1 MEDIAL
7 NDIVLNRMGID
18 AFRFELAVNGQLFN
32 EYSADGMV
40 VATPTGST
48 AYNPSAGGPI
58 GAGGGSDGIDTAL
71 PAFTQFAQHR
81 SAAG

>member
-1 MEDIAL
+1 MMLKGCVISGGKVVMEDIAL

-40 VATPTGST
+40 VATPTGF
-48 AYNPSAGGPI
+48 
-58 GAGGGSDGIDTAL
+58 DGIQ
-71 PAFTQFAQHR
+71 PVSGR
-81 SAAG
+81 SDRGGRRRI

>member
-1 MEDIAL
+1 MISGGKVVMEAIAL

-18 AFRFELAVNGQLFN
+18 AFRFELAVNDSCLT

-48 AYNPSAGGPI
+48 AYNLSAGGPI
-58 GAGGGSDGIDTAL
+58 VAPEAG
-71 PAFTQFAQHR
+71 
-81 SAAG
+81 